1 MTGQQM
7 KILDVL
13 NKGNVLTRRQ
23 IAETIYGEGC
33 DQARIYSALER
44 LVKEEIVIKSGER
57 PSYYSISGEAELPE
71 IEEPQVKRKEFCVVP
86 LSEVALENAYNT
98 VLDDQTYGTELK
110 LVKRVFTNPLFSR
123 NVDVDIVAAK
133 IALIDVTNSTH
144 LHQYKSQINLQELS
158 EFIVNKI
165 PDFDD
170 RVSRRDDAL
179 VEELAKC
186 NGKINLFSFASKYC
200 FYHNTLIY
208 GRDDYAKY
216 DGIVHNCL
224 PLYLEQEKVKFK
236 GKRVTPS
243 TLNSMRQSI
252 DYRSFNELI
261 DAVLSRIQ
269 LDHKKAMFDYLM
281 WYYNRT
287 T

>member
-13 NKGNVLTRRQ
+13 NKGNVMTRRQ

-98 VLDDQTYGTELK
+98 VLDDQTYGTELN

>member
-1 MTGQQM
+1 MTGQQI

-13 NKGNVLTRRQ
+13 NKGNALTRRQ
-23 IAETIYGEGC
+23 IAEMIYGEGC
-33 DQARIYSALER
+33 DQARIYSALEK
-44 LVKEEIVIKSGER
+44 LVGEGSVIKIGAR
-57 PSYYSISGEAELPE
+57 PSYYSISGEVNLPKSSVS
-71 IEEPQVKRKEFCVVP
+71 PYKQKEFHVVP
-86 LSEVALENAYNT
+86 LSEDELRIAYNS
-98 VLDDQTYGTELK
+98 VLDDPTYGAELD
-110 LVKRVFTNPLFSR
+110 LVKRVLTKPLFSQ
-123 NVDVDIVAAK
+123 NIDVDIVAVK

-144 LHQYKSQINLQELS
+144 LHQYKSQINIQELA
-158 EFIVNKI
+158 EFIVKKL

-170 RVSRRDDAL
+170 RVSRRDDTL
-179 VEELAKC
+179 VEELARC

-224 PLYLEQEKVKFK
+224 PLYLEQENIRLR
-236 GKRVTPS
+236 GKTVTPN
-243 TLNSMRQSI
+243 TLNSMRQKI
-252 DYRSFNELI
+252 DYKSFNDLI
-261 DAVLSRIQ
+261 DAVLSSIE